1 MPSRSHQRVRGGA
14 SLLELIIVL
23 FIISIMASLLFPA
36 LQAARAKAAST
47 VCQNNLRQLGFALSR
62 CIDVTKRFPQPNRWT
77 VDILKW
83 IEERPLADQLAVN
96 GIPTGTQLPRP
107 KLFQCAAQPEFTST
121 VANVGICHYVL
132 VVDRPLRVDRN
143 GNVPWI
149 IQDRPQLSDDELLDP
164 WYVGPEMTFPQQQTI
179 LATKKGPHPAGIY
192 YTNGGQTLGGD

>member
-1 MPSRSHQRVRGGA
+1 MPRRSHQRVGGGA

-47 VCQNNLRQLGFALSR
+47 ACQNNIRQVGFGLSR
-62 CIDVTKRFPQPNRWT
+62 YIDVMKRFPQPNHWT

-83 IEERPLADQLAVN
+83 IEERPLANQLTVN
-96 GIPTGTQLPRP
+96 GIPKGAPLPRP
-107 KLFQCAAQPEFTST
+107 KLFQCAAQPDFTSS

-132 VVDRPLRVDRN
+132 IVDRPLRADGN
-143 GNVPWI
+143 GNVHWI
-149 IQDRPQLSDDELLDP
+149 IQDRPQLSDDESLDP
-164 WYVGPEMTFPQQQTI
+164 WYIGPEMTFAQQQTI

-192 YTNGGQTLGGD
+192 YTNGGQTLGGN